1 MNGNHRHR
9 ADGIRTFRENHRK
22 RSGSNGR
29 NDVDSHAERVVGQ
42 QLHFF
47 PTSFAL
53 PRALFGIVTIIAV
66 VLLIAALFFQVSGV
80 ITPFLLALLATI
92 LIYPFRGEPKLR
104 PLILVGAIVFLV
116 WFITQSVM
124 VLIPFVLAFLLAYI
138 VEPVVTMLQRKF
150 FIKRWIPSLA
160 ATLILVGLLVVVVV
174 YMIPIF
180 VAQLGNA
187 ISSIDVLVEQ
197 GVNWAR
203 SGGLADLTGLS
214 QDKINSMIDRY
225 LLPQANGI
233 DDAMINGARDAAVA
247 LPAILSTAFHFL
259 AIPFLM
265 FYFIKDYWRIRA
277 AVYSFIP
284 QEYQIRSQRLL
295 RDLDEIVGG
304 FLRGDVITS
313 IFQGTFIGVGL
324 HIIGVPG
331 ALLLGVVTGFLC
343 LIPFVGGII
352 AYVLALFGALYMPNP
367 ALSLL
372 YVTILFFV
380 QAVIESTVVSP
391 HVLGRHTDLHPL
403 LVILSV
409 LIFGFFWGVFGMLVG
424 IPVTALLLRFA
435 MRWRTRRHA
444 ELEEEKVRVDIARN
458 PHHAR
463 AGMGVMQP

>member
-1 MNGNHRHR
+1 MNGSHRHR
-9 ADGIRTFRENHRK
+9 SDGIQALREHRRNH
-22 RSGSNGR
+22 SHGNGR
-29 NDVDSHAERVVGQ
+29 HAADTQPDHVVGQ

-53 PRALFGIVTIIAV
+53 PRPLFGVITIISV

-92 LIYPFRGEPKLR
+92 LIYPFRSEPKLR

-116 WFITQSVM
+116 WFIAQSVM
-124 VLIPFVLAFLLAYI
+124 VLLPFVLAFLLAYI
-138 VEPVVTMLQRKF
+138 VEPVVTKLQRRF

-160 ATLILVGLLVVVVV
+160 ATLILVGVLVVVVV

-180 VAQLGNA
+180 VTQMGNA
-187 ISSIDVLVEQ
+187 ISSIDSLADQVIH
-197 GVNWAR
+197 WAR
-203 SGGLADLTGLS
+203 SGGLADLTGLA
-214 QDKINSMIDRY
+214 QDKINTMIDRY
-225 LLPQANGI
+225 LLPQADGI
-233 DDAMINGARDAAVA
+233 DDAMINGARQAAVA

-259 AIPFLM
+259 AIPFIM
-265 FYFIKDYWRIRA
+265 FYFIKDYWRIRG

-352 AYVLALFGALYMPNP
+352 SYVLALFGALYMPNP
-367 ALSLL
+367 GLSLL

-380 QAVIESTVVSP
+380 QSVIESTVVSP

-409 LIFGFFWGVFGMLVG
+409 LIFGFFWGVVGMLVG
-424 IPVTALLLRFA
+424 IPITALLLRFA

-444 ELEEEKVRVDIARN
+444 ELEEEKVRMDIARN
-458 PHHAR
+458 PHHAP
-463 AGMGVMQP
+463 AGMRAMQS